1 MLLLSAVNGNI
12 EQYLTTKQEQERG
25 MALEQTVPQDLI
37 TNAKA
42 AVDGMTTLLSASGA
56 MPTVLKGLTMISGP
70 LGIAGAL
77 AGLVFPLI
85 GV

>member
-1 MLLLSAVNGNI
+1 
-12 EQYLTTKQEQERG
+12 

-42 AVDGMTTLLSASGA
+42 AVDGMATLLSASGA